1 MAMTDK
7 QYVIRAAKMMRIDLI
22 APTKGCPGVIATDWA
37 SGFGKNVIDAQDW
50 AHARDQ
56 INAYACK
63 RAA

>member
-1 MAMTDK
+1 
-7 QYVIRAAKMMRIDLI
+7 LI

-56 INAYACK
+56 INAYAASAQPNPVRK
-63 RAA
+63 GP